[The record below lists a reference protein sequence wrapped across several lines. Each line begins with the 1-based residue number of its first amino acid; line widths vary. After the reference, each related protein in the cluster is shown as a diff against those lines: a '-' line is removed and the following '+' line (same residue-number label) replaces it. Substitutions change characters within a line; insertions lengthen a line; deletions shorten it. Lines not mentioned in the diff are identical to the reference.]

1 MGGTTEQVTGLQ
13 LREALARG
21 WRPAPQPALI
31 TLAYNEQ
38 AYAWAEVEVLQFGGG
53 EPGGFLGQ
61 PSPDS
66 APGWTVVD
74 HGTVHMTSVRF
85 VLQLH
90 HQFANVPYGSIAD
103 AYCDEDG
110 LCIWQ
115 HDRAP
120 LKLRLA
126 APDWHFVLFRW
137 LAYGEPS

>member
-1 MGGTTEQVTGLQ
+1 MGETIERGTGLE
-13 LREALARG
+13 LREALAAG
-21 WRPAPQPALI
+21 WRPQPQPALI

-53 EPGGFLGQ
+53 DPGGFLGQ

-66 APGWTVVD
+66 APGWGLVD
-74 HGTVHMTSVRF
+74 HGTVHLTSVRF
-85 VLQLH
+85 VFQLS
-90 HQFANVPYGSIAD
+90 HQFANIPYAGIAD

-115 HDRAP
+115 HERAP

-126 APDWHFVLFRW
+126 EPDWHFVLFRW
-137 LAYGEPS
+137 LAYREA